1 MTEMQKATKIK
12 LKLIEQTHKR
22 NSSGQ
27 LLEDF
32 RVYLSER
39 LSRMFE
45 LNNSAMIS
53 KKNSISNIDIIGF
66 TLKNFSALK

>member
-45 LNNSAMIS
+45 LNNSAMKS